1 MEIRA
6 QAKYVRISPQK
17 ARLVTRAV
25 QNLPVEDA
33 LAVLRF
39 IPKKAARLVRRVVE
53 SAVANAGQRSQVD
66 VDTLFIKYIYVDG
79 GPTLKRFMSRA
90 MGRVNHIL
98 KRTSHITV
106 ILDEKAG
113 GRR

>member
-17 ARLVTRAV
+17 ARIVTRAIKDKSV
-25 QNLPVEDA
+25 GEA
-33 LAVLRF
+33 LAALQF

-53 SAVANAGQRSQVD
+53 SAVANAAQRPQID
-66 VDTLFIKYIYVDG
+66 VDSLYIKKIYVDG
-79 GPTLKRFMSRA
+79 GPSWKRFMPRA
-90 MGRVNHIL
+90 MGRVNRII

-106 ILDEKAG
+106 ILDE
-113 GRR
+113 RL